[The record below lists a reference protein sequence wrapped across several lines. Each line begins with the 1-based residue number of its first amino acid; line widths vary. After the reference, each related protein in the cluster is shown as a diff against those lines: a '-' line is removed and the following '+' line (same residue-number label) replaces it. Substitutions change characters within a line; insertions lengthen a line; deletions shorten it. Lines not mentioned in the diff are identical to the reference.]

1 MSVLWRVMTEIR
13 VQPDDFAGGNTNGFI
28 NVITWAESAEHA
40 CERLAN
46 YIGGFDWHIV
56 EVDSVVPVNDLIQCS
71 EEMEDMIIRAKD
83 NPIAIILGTFHSYK
97 VN

>member
-1 MSVLWRVMTEIR
+1 MPVLWRVMTEIR
-13 VQPDDFAGGNTNGFI
+13 VQPDDFPTGETNGFI

-46 YIGGFDWHIV
+46 YIDSFDWQIV

-71 EEMEDMIIRAKD
+71 SEMEDMICRAQN
-83 NPIAIILGTFHSYK
+83 NPLAIILGTFHSYK
-97 VN
+97 LN